1 MFPILQTSCVDF
13 VCFANSTHCTT
24 DCKVALVLQIP
35 YLLSL
40 LLHSFPCCYH
50 TLMKLVIAFLA
61 YCWCNYRIICMYGL
75 HGVLVSVHLTYS
87 TVCTMVGVSLP
98 YLVHVLTP

>member
-1 MFPILQTSCVDF
+1 
-13 VCFANSTHCTT
+13 
-24 DCKVALVLQIP
+24 
-35 YLLSL
+35 
-40 LLHSFPCCYH
+40 
-50 TLMKLVIAFLA
+50 MKLVIAFLA